1 MAAILLPRCNTPW
14 GSGMHQ
20 HKINPLRD
28 LAPPA
33 SGASGLTVLRGHQ
46 PEAWPWLVCLS
57 HRSCVSSA
65 ITPAGNPGD
74 HRRGAQG
81 IGQAGGISTTTQ
93 PPSCAP
99 AVGPGSAYTHPWTRP
114 RSANLRHLAAAVSRR
129 SRDQEPGP
137 LGCDAHHRPGRQPG
151 RPSPRRHRAPTR
163 PRAPQPPSNHRAAR
177 RL

>member
-1 MAAILLPRCNTPW
+1 
-14 GSGMHQ
+14 MHQ

-74 HRRGAQG
+74 HRRGA
-81 IGQAGGISTTTQ
+81 IG
-93 PPSCAP
+93 
-99 AVGPGSAYTHPWTRP
+99 H
-114 RSANLRHLAAAVSRR
+114 
-129 SRDQEPGP
+129 
-137 LGCDAHHRPGRQPG
+137 QPG
-151 RPSPRRHRAPTR
+151 RELLNHHPTTELRAGCKTRILPIPT
-163 PRAPQPPSNHRAAR
+163 P
-177 RL
+177 